1 MLPPWRDI
9 IRNILSAC
17 AYRSTA
23 GCVSSR
29 LKHLICASALWAD
42 QLCWPVVTC
51 WVEACVP
58 TWFTGGCQLLSL
70 CVGLFIRMNETWQEL
85 HCYLDLS
92 LWWCIVLWHGLY
104 LCEEDGQVASHLAL
118 EDFGIN
124 RSLCS
129 TQWSPKSKSLH
140 RCARQLVWGVC
151 ADMLLC
157 VIATLVSF
165 GCRRFGK
172 SKLVFFVEKQLS
184 PGESCKLACLVFSN
198 YHVTNLRTVSI

>member
-1 MLPPWRDI
+1 MPTGAHLDVCHPDS
-9 IRNILSAC
+9 NILYVLLHYEQTS
-17 AYRSTA
+17 RA
-23 GCVSSR
+23 GLWWRVEWKHVYLHGSLVGVSFS
-29 LKHLICASALWAD
+29 
-42 QLCWPVVTC
+42 P
-51 WVEACVP
+51 
-58 TWFTGGCQLLSL
+58 

-140 RCARQLVWGVC
+140 QCARQLVWGVC
-151 ADMLLC
+151 ADVLTC
-157 VIATLVSF
+157 CYA
-165 GCRRFGK
+165 
-172 SKLVFFVEKQLS
+172 LS
-184 PGESCKLACLVFSN
+184 PLWSLLVVEDLANLSSCSL
-198 YHVTNLRTVSI
+198 

>member
-1 MLPPWRDI
+1 MRPSR
-9 IRNILSAC
+9 A
-17 AYRSTA
+17 STVTRYNKKYLVSMCLQEHSWM
-23 GCVSSR
+23 CVIQTQTSYMCFCIMSR
-29 LKHLICASALWAD
+29 
-42 QLCWPVVTC
+42 PVVLACGDVLSRSMCTYMVHW
-51 WVEACVP
+51 WVSA
-58 TWFTGGCQLLSL
+58 SL

-140 RCARQLVWGVC
+140 QCARQLVWGVC
-151 ADMLLC
+151 ADVLTC
-157 VIATLVSF
+157 CYA
-165 GCRRFGK
+165 
-172 SKLVFFVEKQLS
+172 LS
-184 PGESCKLACLVFSN
+184 PLWSLLVVEDLANLSSCSL
-198 YHVTNLRTVSI
+198 

>member
-29 LKHLICASALWAD
+29 LKHLICVSALWAD
-42 QLCWPVVTC
+42 QSCWPVVTC

-151 ADMLLC
+151 ADVLTC
-157 VIATLVSF
+157 CYA
-165 GCRRFGK
+165 
-172 SKLVFFVEKQLS
+172 LS
-184 PGESCKLACLVFSN
+184 PLWSLLVVEDLANLSSCSL
-198 YHVTNLRTVSI
+198 